1 MKIPRI
7 NFKIV
12 KPQRRTVKIIGI
24 IVVAAIVIL
33 LLYNFIIK
41 GDGSVEYQVLM
52 DNEIPEE
59 ITGDILPQY
68 KQLERA
74 LACSYNSEVY
84 VIVTR
89 GEKPTGGYD
98 IDIVDMKL
106 VKEDDE
112 TETLVV
118 YTSFTDPEPGDIV
131 TQVITYPYEVA
142 KTNLERLPDKIELK
156 VQYDD

>member
-1 MKIPRI
+1 MKP
-7 NFKIV
+7 K
-12 KPQRRTVKIIGI
+12 KRTVTIIGI
-24 IVVAAIVIL
+24 IVVVAMGIL
-33 LLYNFIIK
+33 LLYNFFIK
-41 GDGSVEYQVLM
+41 GDGSVEYEILM
-52 DNEIPEE
+52 ENQIPEE
-59 ITGDILPQY
+59 ISGDILPQY

-74 LACSYNSEVY
+74 LACSYNNEVY